1 MRNFR
6 ELEVYQQSMNLCTDL
21 YKLIESMP
29 PSEKY
34 GLRSQLTRCTISIP
48 SNIAEGASRRTS
60 QDFARFLLIAIG
72 SSFELET
79 QLIIAKNV
87 KLLDSNE
94 IDNFLQ
100 NLTVVQKRLNALRIA
115 ILN

>member
-6 ELEVYQQSMNLCTDL
+6 DLEVYQESMNLCTDL
-21 YKLIESMP
+21 YKLIESIP
-29 PSEKY
+29 SSEKY
-34 GLRSQLTRCTISIP
+34 GLRSQLTRCAISIP

-60 QDFARFLLIAIG
+60 QDFARFLAIAIG
-72 SSFELET
+72 SSF
-79 QLIIAKNV
+79 AKNV

-115 ILN
+115 ILK